1 MTWGQNG
8 IAKPAGIVVQRLTT
22 LNKIVPRPKP
32 PEPLKGRQMRLS
44 DSEWI
49 AFKELGGAD
58 WLRKMMRSKPLRYHE
73 VFARSEMDAPSK
85 REIND

>member
-1 MTWGQNG
+1 
-8 IAKPAGIVVQRLTT
+8 
-22 LNKIVPRPKP
+22 
-32 PEPLKGRQMRLS
+32 MRLS
-44 DSEWI
+44 DSEWN

-85 REIND
+85 KETND